1 MILFELKERNSKMF
15 DIKNITMIYDMEKTE
30 KVYALGGFD
39 LKLPDKGL
47 IGIIGP
53 SGSGKSTLMYCLS
66 TLKKPTDGVIMY
78 NESNLVTLKDAER
91 EKLRRNDF
99 GFVFQH
105 HFLVPY
111 MSAIDNV
118 TVAATEKGKNVIE
131 RGRRLLMN
139 LGIGERELIKRPS
152 KLSGGQR
159 QRVAIARAMINNP
172 RVLFADEPTAALDHE
187 NAFAVMEIL
196 KEYAKNNLVLVITHD
211 NSILKGADRVIEM
224 WDGNIS
230 KIRGGD
236 EE

>member
-1 MILFELKERNSKMF
+1 MY

-66 TLKKPTDGVIMY
+66 TLKTPTDGKIIY
-78 NESNLVTLKDAER
+78 NGKELTKLKNSER
-91 EKLRRNDF
+91 ENIRRNEF
-99 GFVFQH
+99 GFVFQR

-111 MSAIDNV
+111 MSAVDNV
-118 TVAATEKGKNVIE
+118 TVAAASKTPEVEEKAKKLLAGFGLTEKEFG
-131 RGRRLLMN
+131 
-139 LGIGERELIKRPS
+139 KRPS

-159 QRVAIARAMINNP
+159 QRAAIARAMINDPN
-172 RVLFADEPTAALDHE
+172 VLFADEPTAALDHE
-187 NAFAVMEIL
+187 NAFAVMKIL
-196 KEYAKNNLVLVITHD
+196 KEYSKENLVLVITHD
-211 NSILKGADRVIEM
+211 RSILSDADSIIEM

-230 KIRGGD
+230 AIKGG
-236 EE
+236 EEE

>member
-1 MILFELKERNSKMF
+1 MF

-99 GFVFQH
+99 GFVFQR